1 MHLDFDAARRERERA
16 THEPLTFTLGGE
28 TFTCLDSAPIGIFVD
43 AIDDIERG
51 WSNRAYMNF
60 VLGAVL
66 EADEQRLR
74 AVLRRKPVPAT
85 GESTAIP
92 AVDPADIEDVFSA
105 LVDAYTG
112 RRPTVRPSDSPD
124 GPPTTGATSNG
135 VSEQE
140 PEAATPSE

>member
-1 MHLDFDAARRERERA
+1 MHIDFDAARRERERA

-60 VLGAVL
+60 VLGVVV
-66 EADEQRLR
+66 EADEERLR
-74 AVLRRKPVPAT
+74 SVFRRKPVAAT
-85 GESTAIP
+85 GDTPAMPAIDP
-92 AVDPADIEDVFSA
+92 GDVDDVFQA

-112 RRPTVRPSDSPD
+112 RPTVRPSDSSD
-124 GPPTTGATSNG
+124 GSPTTGATSNG

-140 PEAATPSE
+140 PEAATPSA